1 MTEKSFTVNL
11 KVKYE
16 NDGSF
21 INARLLK
28 GKSSIGEDLLGKIN
42 DALKLLQSSPNK
54 ENIDVRAINS
64 VDIKNTISFN
74 VEESKETIKGT
85 AWTNR

>member
-42 DALKLLQSSPNK
+42 VNAVLNDQSSDFSDGDLSRLFGIT
-54 ENIDVRAINS
+54 IDELATPSPRA
-64 VDIKNTISFN
+64 K
-74 VEESKETIKGT
+74 SKPRI
-85 AWTNR
+85 